1 MFMSSLRVRLLLLV
15 AVVLV
20 PSFVLLVV
28 LIGRERQVRVDAAQ
42 ATAMQFVDN
51 GIHEQQAAIDDG
63 LRILRAIGMLPQIRS
78 GDSPACQRALGT
90 LSNMIDEGWS
100 VVRTR
105 ATGLQD
111 CATRGLETLP
121 RNVAADPRFLT
132 MRETRAPVIGAYIR
146 STGTAELL
154 LPVNV
159 PLLNETGQFE
169 GALSAGLRVRWF
181 DQLAATLAG
190 KSGAVAAIV
199 GKDGAILQRFPALPA
214 GTAETTRDPIA
225 AELAGA
231 SRGVLDATG
240 LDGVRR
246 VWAYDRLPSPDSAPV
261 WLSVGLP
268 ATAVYQSVN
277 DALRNTLLVLAAW
290 LVLVAALAW
299 WATDRFVLRD
309 VRAMLAATEKLGA
322 GDLSVRTGR
331 REHSGEL
338 GRLASSFDQMAE
350 RLEERRSREGQAQK
364 LESIGQLAGGVAHD
378 FNNLL
383 TAIIGNAEMAR
394 DALDPEHPARTELD
408 AALDAADRSAALT
421 RQLLAFARRTELAP
435 RVVRVD
441 DMLGDVTTLL
451 KRLIGEHISLAVEID
466 PDLRLARL
474 DTTSVEQAIVN
485 LAVNARD
492 AMPNGGQLVITARNV
507 QLKSGDVD
515 HAHGVPVGPWIMVA
529 VRDTGAGMSED
540 VLGRAFEPFFTTKP
554 IGKGTGLGLAMV
566 YGTVAQHDGH
576 LWVESAPG
584 HGTAVRMFLPPA
596 PEGSAVEA
604 TIPPR
609 VLTPPSRGRAVLLVE
624 DEPSVRAVVTRILS
638 ERGFEVIAAID
649 GEHALTVCDD
659 ALLARLSMVVSDVVM
674 PRLGGP
680 ELVTALRAR
689 RSDLPVLF
697 VSGYPESDA
706 LDAVLAMPNTGF
718 LEKPFTPSV
727 LVHAVHEQLDAA
739 APQHQNR
746 TSV

>member
-20 PSFVLLVV
+20 PSFVLLVA
-28 LIGRERQVRVDAAQ
+28 LIGRERQVRVEAAR
-42 ATAMQFVDN
+42 ATAVQFVDN
-51 GIHEQQAAIDDG
+51 GIRDQQAAIDDG
-63 LRILRAIGMLPQIRS
+63 LRILRAIGMLQQIRN
-78 GDSPACQRALGT
+78 GDSEACQRALGA
-90 LSNMIDEGWS
+90 LSNMIEEGWS

-105 ATGLQD
+105 STGLQD
-111 CATRGLETLP
+111 CATRGVETLP
-121 RNVAADPRFLT
+121 RNVAADPRFLA
-132 MRETRAPVIGAYIR
+132 MRETRAPVIGGYMHSAE
-146 STGTAELL
+146 TGELL

-159 PLLNETGQFE
+159 PLLSASGRFE

-190 KSGAVAAIV
+190 KAGAAATIV
-199 GKDGAILQRFPALPA
+199 GAEGETLLRFPAAPDGPA
-214 GTAETTRDPIA
+214 PTSRNPISSSLVGT
-225 AELAGA
+225 
-231 SRGVLDATG
+231 SRGVLEAVG

-246 VWAYDRLPSPDSAPV
+246 VWAFDRLPSPDSAPV

-268 ATAVYQSVN
+268 ATAVYQGVN
-277 DALRNTLLVLAAW
+277 DALRNTLLALALW
-290 LVLVAALAW
+290 LLLVAALSW

-309 VRAMLAATEKLGA
+309 VRAILAATEKLGA

-331 REHSGEL
+331 RAHAGEL

-350 RLEERRSREGQAQK
+350 RLEERRAREVQAQK

-394 DALDPEHPARTELD
+394 DALEPAHLARPDLD
-408 AALDAADRSAALT
+408 AALEAADRSAALT
-421 RQLLAFARRTELAP
+421 RQLLAFARSTELTP

-441 DMLGDVTTLL
+441 HMLGTVTTLL
-451 KRLIGEHISLAVEID
+451 KRLIGEHISLTVEID

-474 DTTSVEQAIVN
+474 DTTSVEQAIIN

-507 QLKSGDVD
+507 LVRSGDID
-515 HAHGVPVGPWIMVA
+515 HAHGVPVGGWIMIA
-529 VRDTGAGMSED
+529 VRDTGAGMSDE

-554 IGKGTGLGLAMV
+554 VGKGTGLGLAMV

-584 HGTAVRMFLPPA
+584 HGTSVRLFLPPA
-596 PEGSAVEA
+596 PEGSTVEA
-604 TIPPR
+604 TSSTS
-609 VLTPPSRGRAVLLVE
+609 VALTPSLGRVVLLVE
-624 DEPSVRAVVTRILS
+624 DESAVRVVVSRILS
-638 ERGFEVIAAID
+638 ERGFAVITAVD
-649 GEHALTVCDD
+649 GEDALAQCDD
-659 ALLARLSMVVSDVVM
+659 ALLTRLSVVVSDVVM

-689 RSDLPVLF
+689 RGDLPVLF
-697 VSGYPESDA
+697 VSGYRESDA

-718 LEKPFTPSV
+718 LEKPFTPKV
-727 LVHAVHEQLDAA
+727 LLHAVHEQLEIAA
-739 APQHQNR
+739 RASGNR
-746 TSV
+746 TSG